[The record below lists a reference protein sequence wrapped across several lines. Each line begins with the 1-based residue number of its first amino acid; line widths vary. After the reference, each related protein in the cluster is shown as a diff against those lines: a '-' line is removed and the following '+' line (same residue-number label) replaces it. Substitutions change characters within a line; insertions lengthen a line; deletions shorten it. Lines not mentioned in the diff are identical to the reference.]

1 MSTIPKEVE
10 EKEIEIVKGLEHN
23 TITRGSIG
31 LMNTAIKLDRS
42 DIPLKCY
49 ICDQVTDK
57 VILIIEKQTKD
68 MFGFKSIYYCKTC
81 FKNFLNT

>member
-1 MSTIPKEVE
+1 MSIPTKEE
-10 EKEIEIVKGLEHN
+10 EIEVAKGLEHN
-23 TITRGSIG
+23 TITRESIG
-31 LMNTAIKLDRS
+31 GLANSAIELDRS

-49 ICDQVTDK
+49 KCNKVTDK